1 MDFESGCA
9 LEAEAFGLPFDNEG
23 AEGMKAFLEKR
34 KPESE
39 VLRTD

>member
-9 LEAEAFGLPFDNEG
+9 LESQHFGDPFENEG

-34 KPESE
+34 PPKW
-39 VLRTD
+39 